1 MERSDSHP
9 HVREAGCSPPPATAT
24 PRSCATSAVG
34 PSPRPGVRIGAGC
47 LLSPRHVLTALHLV
61 RPLPAK
67 LSWPVV
73 EKYDG
78 VFRCEVTY
86 EDAREDL
93 AVLTTTDPVAPDPGE
108 APAEFPLLPA
118 GGPPRLGSAVGYI
131 TWLKLPKE
139 AGRAWSFH
147 FAASTVSMLLPGD
160 GKVGPRYLLGDD
172 VAQKGV
178 TGSAAF
184 TPAGEL
190 CGVLIRTLAHAGRPG
205 GQAAAGV
212 HPAGHGRHR
221 RGPGGDSGHHCRA
234 GYGGKFL
241 NGPGAPRF
249 GDLGPQS
256 IGRPAHHP

>member
-1 MERSDSHP
+1 MFADACDRYAPLVCNVGGGSD
-9 HVREAGCSPPPATAT
+9 RE
-24 PRSCATSAVG
+24 
-34 PSPRPGVRIGAGC
+34 PGVRIGAGC

-93 AVLTTTDPVAPDPGE
+93 AVLTTTDPIAPERGE
-108 APAEFPLLPA
+108 APAEFPVLPA
-118 GGPPRLGSAVGYI
+118 GGPLRLGTAVGYI

-147 FAASTVSMLLPGD
+147 FAASTVSLLLPASNQ
-160 GKVGPRYLLGDD
+160 VGPRYVLGDD

-190 CGVLIRTLAHAGRPG
+190 CGVVVRTLALPADPADKLPRVSTRPVMTGVG
-205 GQAAAGV
+205 GALGAIRDIVGGAVAA
-212 HPAGHGRHR
+212 
-221 RGPGGDSGHHCRA
+221 
-234 GYGGKFL
+234 L
-241 NGPGAPRF
+241 
-249 GDLGPQS
+249 
-256 IGRPAHHP
+256 